1 MDLAWTRLSLKLFP
15 GVAESDKIPGPEPE
29 QGSGAGGRVAEPRL
43 CARIRSAFSL
53 LLPLIVAGEG
63 KGPQGISFQRKL
75 AALLGEGRMRR
86 LG

>member
-1 MDLAWTRLSLKLFP
+1 MQEPKAVSWSKKDQISGLDRQQRSVTE
-15 GVAESDKIPGPEPE
+15 GKITEHC
-29 QGSGAGGRVAEPRL
+29 L
-43 CARIRSAFSL
+43 CAMIQSAFSL

-75 AALLGEGRMRR
+75 AAVLGEGRIVC